1 MALDI
6 LIVDDSSLTRKRIRR
21 IIEMTNLDVGQFLD
35 AGNGVEALEILEKTD
50 VDLVLTDLNM
60 PEMSGSEMVHQMK
73 NNEATKSI
81 PVVVVSTETNTTRVK
96 ELLAEGVKDYLHKP
110 FTPEEFKEIIQ
121 LLWTKSEN
129 ETEEVLT
136 QALSEALE
144 TMAFLTIVPEDDDM
158 VVPQKTVLAEISFTG
173 ARNGTIQILAGLDF
187 CKVLA
192 ENIAAIDDVDDQN
205 ALDAL
210 KELSNVSCGLFLP
223 MVVSST
229 ADVFDVS
236 VPKASRSDNPSK
248 WDKFVADQNSCTLNI
263 EGFCIAVKLLVENNK
278 LVTQN
283 N

>member
-1 MALDI
+1 MAWDI
-6 LIVDDSSLTRKRIRR
+6 LVVDDSLLTRKRIRR
-21 IIEMTNLDVGQFLD
+21 IIEMTDLDIGQFQD
-35 AGNGVEALEILEKTD
+35 AENGVEALKVLEKTK

-81 PVVVVSTETNTTRVK
+81 PVVVVSTESNTVRVK

-110 FTPEEFKEIIQ
+110 FTPEEFKEVIQ

-129 ETEEVLT
+129 ETEEILT

-144 TMAFLTIVPEDDDM
+144 TMAFLTVIPDDDDM
-158 VVPQKTVLAEISFTG
+158 VIPQKTVLAEIDFTG

-187 CKVLA
+187 CKILA
-192 ENIAAIDDVDDQN
+192 ENIAAIDDADDKA

-210 KELSNVSCGLFLP
+210 KELSNISCGLFLP
-223 MVVSST
+223 MAVSST

-236 VPKASRSDNPSK
+236 VPKAGRSDNPSK
-248 WDKFVADQNSCTLNI
+248 WDEFVADQNSCTLNI
-263 EGFCIAVKLLVENNK
+263 EGSCVAIKLLVEDNK

>member
-21 IIEMTNLDVGQFLD
+21 IIEMTDMDVGQFLD
-35 AGNGVEALEILEKTD
+35 AGDGVEALKILEKTD

-73 NNEATKSI
+73 SNEATKSI
-81 PVVVVSTETNTTRVK
+81 PVVVVSTESNTTRVK

-129 ETEEVLT
+129 ETGEVLT

-144 TMAFLTIVPEDDDM
+144 TIAFLTIIPEDDDM
-158 VVPQKTVLAEISFTG
+158 VIPQKTVLAEISFTG

-192 ENIAAIDDVDDQN
+192 ENIAAIDDVDDQD

-210 KELSNVSCGLFLP
+210 KELSNISCGLFLP

-229 ADVFDVS
+229 ADVFDIS
-236 VPKASRSDNPSK
+236 VPKASRSDSPSK
-248 WDKFVADQNSCTLNI
+248 WDEFVADQNSCTLNI
-263 EGFCIAVKLLVENNK
+263 EGFCIAVKLLVENNN